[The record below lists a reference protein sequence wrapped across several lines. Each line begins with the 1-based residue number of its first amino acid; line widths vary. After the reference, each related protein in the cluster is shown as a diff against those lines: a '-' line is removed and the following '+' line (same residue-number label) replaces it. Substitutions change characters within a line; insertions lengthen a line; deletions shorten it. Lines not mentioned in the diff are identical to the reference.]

1 MSARKAERPDGST
14 QVTVEARETQ
24 LALPPEAVVFRRN
37 GIEFLS
43 PTALPCWTEVTL
55 TVKSPMDKGRV
66 TCTGVVVSCTG
77 NRHTGYHVS
86 MVFTGMSRQ
95 AQSKLSAWATF
106 PPQPP
111 A

>member
-1 MSARKAERPDGST
+1 MSARKAERSNGCT

-24 LALPPEAVVFRRN
+24 LALPRGAVVFRKN

-43 PTALPCWTEVTL
+43 PTALPCWKEMTL
-55 TVKSPMDKGRV
+55 TVRSPLDKSRV

-77 NRHTGYHVS
+77 NRHTGYHIS
-86 MVFTGMSRQ
+86 LVFTEMSPQ

>member
-1 MSARKAERPDGST
+1 MSARKAVRPNGYS

-24 LALPPEAVVFRRN
+24 LALPREAVVFRRN

-43 PTALPCWTEVTL
+43 PTALPCWTEMTL
-55 TVKSPMDKGRV
+55 TVRSPVDKGRM

-86 MVFTGMSRQ
+86 MVFTGLSPQ
-95 AQSKLSAWATF
+95 AQSKLSAWAAY
-106 PPQPP
+106 PPSPP

>member
-1 MSARKAERPDGST
+1 
-14 QVTVEARETQ
+14 VESRETQ
-24 LALPPEAVVFRRN
+24 LTLPRDAVVFRRN

-43 PTALPCWTEVTL
+43 PTALPCWTEMTL
-55 TVKSPMDKGRV
+55 TVRSPVDKGRM

-86 MVFTGMSRQ
+86 MVFTGLSPQ
-95 AQSKLSAWATF
+95 AQSRLSAWASF
-106 PPQPP
+106 PPNPP

>member
-1 MSARKAERPDGST
+1 MSARKAARPDGCM
-14 QVTVEARETQ
+14 QVSVEARETH
-24 LALPPEAVVFRRN
+24 LALPPEVVVFRKN

-43 PTALPCWTEVTL
+43 PTALPCWKEMTL
-55 TVKSPMDKGRV
+55 TLCSPGDKSRV

-77 NRHTGYHVS
+77 NRHTGYHIS
-86 MVFTGMSRQ
+86 LLFTELSPQ
-95 AQSKLSAWATF
+95 AQMRLSAWATF